1 VHTGP
6 RGANDARPLLER
18 AYDNPAA
25 RDLRRRQR
33 LYQELAVRG
42 GVTLVILAFQI
53 VFPIEPEAIARRIAL
68 IALCGLFLNWPYYL
82 AARSGRGY
90 RAQAYARMLADILLM
105 SLGLYVAGG
114 LAAAQYLGVYLIV
127 TIYAGITFS
136 SRACLMATAAATAS
150 YGAILMLQHAGI
162 LSAPFDL
169 PNAATVAAFNLIIL
183 NIAGALTA
191 ILARALRD
199 SRRRLRATAQELE
212 RFVEAIPDVIYVLDR
227 AGRLSL
233 WNQKLES
240 VTGRGAE
247 DLKGKPLIDLLAE
260 DDRDAFRAA
269 LASGLEDKPFEVE
282 SRLGGADGAL
292 TAYQWTGAALT
303 DEHGQVSGLT
313 GVGRDVTERQRA
325 EEVLRQRESEMRQL
339 QKIEAIGRLAG
350 GVAHDFNNV
359 LTVVIGRCQLLLA
372 RYQPEDPVY
381 HDLDQIEST
390 AQRAASLTR
399 QLLAFSRNQAS
410 AQQPLDLNTTVTSVS
425 DMLGRL
431 IGENIQLAVTL
442 DPTLDLVMADPGQIE
457 QVIVNFAVNARDAMP
472 DGGRLS
478 IATRNI
484 TLNAEFVSVHPGAIA
499 GPHVLLEVRDTGLGM
514 DEETRQR
521 AFEPFFTTKAPGK
534 GCGLGLST
542 VYGIIKQHGGCIAVE
557 SAPGRGAAFSVY
569 LPRIEA
575 AIEAPR
581 VDAGRGPFPG
591 GKETILI
598 AEDEEAVR
606 GLVCEI
612 LRRLGYRVLV
622 AGDGVEALAL
632 SQRFPDQIHLLLT
645 DVIMPGMDGRELAER
660 MLAARPDTRTL
671 FMSGYAEPPIPDDVL
686 LQKPV
691 TPDALARKVAEVL
704 RQPAPHRRHA
714 VGSGPALAG

>member
-1 VHTGP
+1 VYTGP
-6 RGANDARPLLER
+6 RANDARPLLER

-25 RDLRRRQR
+25 RNVRRRQR

-42 GVTLVILAFQI
+42 GVTFVILVFQI

-90 RAQAYARMLADILLM
+90 RAQAYARMFTDILLM

-136 SRACLMATAAATAS
+136 SRACLMATTAATAS
-150 YGAILMLQHAGI
+150 YVAILMLQHAGI

-169 PNAATVAAFNLIIL
+169 PNAATIAAFNLVIL

-233 WNQKLES
+233 WNRKLES

-269 LASGLEDKPFEVE
+269 LAAGLEDKPFEVE
-282 SRLGGADGAL
+282 CRLGGADGAL

-372 RYQPEDPVY
+372 RHQPEDPVY

-442 DPTLDLVMADPGQIE
+442 DPTLDLVTADPGQIE

-591 GKETILI
+591 GEETILI

-632 SQRFPDQIHLLLT
+632 SQRFPDRIHLLLT

-660 MLAARPDTRTL
+660 MLAVRPDTRTL

-704 RQPAPHRRHA
+704 RQPAPHRRDA
-714 VGSGPALAG
+714 VGAGPTLAG